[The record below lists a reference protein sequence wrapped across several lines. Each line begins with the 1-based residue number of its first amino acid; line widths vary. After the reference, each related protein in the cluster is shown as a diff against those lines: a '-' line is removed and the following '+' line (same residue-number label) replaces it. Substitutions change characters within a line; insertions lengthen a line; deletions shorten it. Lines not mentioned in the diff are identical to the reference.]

1 MVSLNSLEKMQRNIL
16 LFQYQLVKNLIMVK
30 QLRTDESLLIA
41 LDLGRPYYQ
50 VLLIIYLKF
59 TDIKM

>member
-1 MVSLNSLEKMQRNIL
+1 
-16 LFQYQLVKNLIMVK
+16 MVK
-30 QLRTDESLLIA
+30 QLRIDESLLIA

>member
-1 MVSLNSLEKMQRNIL
+1 
-16 LFQYQLVKNLIMVK
+16 MVK

-50 VLLIIYLKF
+50 VFLIIYLKF